1 LQTEEDVNDKL
12 NDVDKM
18 IAAVIEESLMQFTE
32 KR

>member
-1 LQTEEDVNDKL
+1 LQTEEDANNKL

>member
-1 LQTEEDVNDKL
+1 LQTEEDVNNDL

-18 IAAVIEESLMQFTE
+18 IVTVIEESLMQFIE

>member
-1 LQTEEDVNDKL
+1 LQTEEDVNDEL

-18 IAAVIEESLMQFTE
+18 IAAVIEGFLMQFTE

>member
-1 LQTEEDVNDKL
+1 LQTEKDVNNKL